1 MEAARR
7 SDDRQNFLVGQRVF
21 AKIKGYQAWPAMV
34 TSVGTGSERGCK
46 YSVLFYGTQQT
57 GKVKGSQMWMYNK
70 SNAEKFCTDRAK
82 RRADFMKGLRQIEQ
96 EDDFLKNVDACKLK
110 KVRVR
115 LANSKAAILIWRGG
129 FEGFTKMKKPLN
141 LSKRNL
147 SKKGK
152 TDGWKVKSGKKEES
166 KSWGNMSR
174 THGNNESEKY
184 RKSVKSRATQHVKGI
199 RAKTSPEEIQTDK
212 VKSNN
217 AAKKMPRNGYGE
229 VYECRISSSAGE
241 SSDEEITFNSMIK
254 RPWKH
259 SWEGAE
265 RTVDDTDEEEEE
277 ISDQAGQLES
287 QSAKELPYN
296 VGRKKVLPCCSNC
309 GNSLRGKVFMCQV
322 GHKFCKTCLRKKKLE
337 SVDLILTCS
346 APCGMDIIGRDKGME
361 DYLDILLHCRKPLP
375 VFSK

>member
-7 SDDRQNFLVGQRVF
+7 SDDRQENFLVGQRVF

-70 SNAEKFCTDRAK
+70 SNAERFCTDKAK

-96 EDDFLKNVDACKLK
+96 EDDFLENVDACKLK

-129 FEGFTKMKKPLN
+129 SEGFTKMKKPLN
-141 LSKRNL
+141 LSKRSL
-147 SKKGK
+147 FKKGK

-166 KSWGNMSR
+166 KSWGDMSR
-174 THGNNESEKY
+174 AHGNNESEKY
-184 RKSVKSRATQHVKGI
+184 RKSAKSRATQHVKGI
-199 RAKTSPEEIQTDK
+199 RAKTSLEEIQTDK
-212 VKSNN
+212 VKINN

-229 VYECRISSSAGE
+229 VYECSISSSVGE
-241 SSDEEITFNSMIK
+241 SNDEEITFNSMNK

-259 SWEGAE
+259 ATEGAE

-277 ISDQAGQLES
+277 EEISS
-287 QSAKELPYN
+287 
-296 VGRKKVLPCCSNC
+296 
-309 GNSLRGKVFMCQV
+309 RG
-322 GHKFCKTCLRKKKLE
+322 
-337 SVDLILTCS
+337 
-346 APCGMDIIGRDKGME
+346 
-361 DYLDILLHCRKPLP
+361 
-375 VFSK
+375 